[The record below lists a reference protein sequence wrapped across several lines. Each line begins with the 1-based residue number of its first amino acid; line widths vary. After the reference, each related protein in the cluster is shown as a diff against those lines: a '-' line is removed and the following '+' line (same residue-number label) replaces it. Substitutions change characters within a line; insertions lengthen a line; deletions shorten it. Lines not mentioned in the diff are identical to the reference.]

1 VTQWSAQLLADHLR
15 RTEMPLV
22 ISARSVSRILHA
34 APLQPHR
41 QKMWLTSQD
50 DEFRAKRDDVLHVY
64 YDAPADE
71 HIICTDE
78 KTGMQALE
86 RRYADQPM
94 QPGMPVRREWEYIR
108 HGTLTLMGAFDVR
121 RGKLFGFMSDDHKA
135 ATFID
140 LLNAI
145 DFCYPT
151 GRGHIICD
159 NLSAHCTED
168 VLDWFDEHP
177 RWTQHFTPKHASWM
191 NQIECM
197 FSILNRHMLARGS
210 FTSKDDLRDQTYA
223 YMGWYN
229 EAARPFSWSYR
240 PKSWSTNPDQISGER
255 H

>member
-22 ISARSVSRILHA
+22 ISARSVSRVLHA

-121 RGKLFGFMSDDHKA
+121 SGKLFGFMSDDHNA

-197 FSILNRHMLARGS
+197 FSILNRHVLARGS
-210 FTSKDDLRDQTYA
+210 FISTDDLCDQTYA

-229 EAARPFSWSYR
+229 EAARPFRWSYK
-240 PKSWSTNPDQISGER
+240 PKSWSTNPGQTSGER